1 MRFLCNHCDQK
12 LHTKHY
18 WQGLSVTC
26 PSCCKTTELHY
37 REGHEIPN
45 TEYSISFSEFKSL
58 ITYEPYSDNVDSIV
72 KNMLNCSI
80 QRTNTEVK
88 LVVEDGSLI
97 PLEAAH
103 FEIQLN
109 NSAQR
114 DIYNAAMNRWH

>member
-1 MRFLCNHCDQK
+1 MRFLCTHCDQK
-12 LHTKHY
+12 LHTGHY

-26 PSCCKTTELHY
+26 PSCGKSTELHY
-37 REGHEIPN
+37 REGYEIPN

-80 QRTNTEVK
+80 QRTKTEVK

-103 FEIQLN
+103 LEIQLN
-109 NSAQR
+109 NGSQR
-114 DIYNAAMNRWH
+114 NIYNAAMSRWH